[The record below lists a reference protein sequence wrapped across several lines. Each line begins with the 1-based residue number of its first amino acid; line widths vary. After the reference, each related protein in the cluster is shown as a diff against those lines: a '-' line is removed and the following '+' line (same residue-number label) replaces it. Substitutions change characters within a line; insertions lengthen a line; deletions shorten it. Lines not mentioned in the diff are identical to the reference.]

1 MAQIGKPIRCL
12 PAPEKELARLMVRP
26 AYEGRDLAP
35 VNDLRG
41 LLLAVLSEHWG
52 IETERLRRE
61 VFPGLEKKLSLPTV
75 LV

>member
-1 MAQIGKPIRCL
+1 MLGDWPT
-12 PAPEKELARLMVRP
+12 LARSAL
-26 AYEGRDLAP
+26 YEGRDLAP

-61 VFPGLEKKLSLPTV
+61 VFPGMEKKLSLPTV